1 MSYVEEAWGYGSLA
15 DSEAGSFPMGTNNE
29 LSHPGDQWHPVH
41 SDEGGDVSVPYV
53 IKLLLLTEEL
63 LGEACDLAQRGFHLP
78 LLLDAHEQS
87 LVPPPQPT
95 CSTLLVGR
103 SGTGKTSLALEIL
116 YRVQETNSARR
127 AARDAAL
134 RERASGDE
142 RATAPPT
149 PQELSAIEG
158 GLPPHTNVLFL
169 CKSVTLASRVKSHS
183 EQLMLPLGEPP
194 ADSERLKLDFSAAE
208 PELQAPLFLSS
219 SEWLVL
225 LDRCLPPDQRWFK
238 SEQEEAQFKEAINGT
253 GDGLASLLSHMELAE
268 GDDRPTRAPAA
279 HEHVHDASE
288 ARPLGDDSP
297 TRSAGDARGGAAAA
311 ARQRRQKGNAAP
323 EARREL
329 LTFEMFEQL
338 FQGHKTLRSLSAF
351 SYIKGSREAM
361 KTKEGYLSRDEYIA
375 LASKMSPLPAEMRG
389 VAYDAFEDYLRKKRR
404 HRLYDVCDVVF
415 HLFTQVRQGEVRHSP
430 LHRVIIDEVQ
440 DLTMAE
446 LALLHDAATDKDGLF
461 GDAARLRER
470 ERDDPLSL
478 DTITRGVGFR
488 FTDVRLLFD
497 GRPKPAQLITN
508 YRTHSGILTAANA
521 LVSLLTKLF
530 PTTLDRLDDKRALN
544 DERGHFL
551 GPPPALLPDTT
562 PARVSEMMLA
572 GDELGLCEMGA
583 NQVVIVRSASAK
595 KKLPPLLQSGLVL
608 TVEESKGLE
617 FDDVCIF
624 DFFADSPRECTWAVL
639 STLDGDE
646 AAAGAATADRG
657 AAPFDPVRDNIL
669 CEELKMLYVAM
680 TRARKRCFVYDS
692 STERRKPLFDLLSR
706 AGVAESGLEGLLS
719 VSKTKSRKSS
729 AEDWLRQAD
738 NLERNRLW
746 AHAEKAFLKG
756 GDEKRALEA
765 GGRRLCDE
773 AAVAPKEAR
782 SAAFHHAAIAFM
794 LCASREPEERARGV
808 SLVRAARIWCA
819 AASFA
824 SSSRAAGFYARAG
837 EVLRDGVNPPR
848 LVDALSC
855 FVGAAEQTPKDKMAW
870 ATAQGLA
877 ARALQDSGADAERLE
892 AAFKPLSFL
901 AAQAEKATLEQLV
914 DAMAPL
920 LSDFSVS
927 GIRWEEDK

>member
-1 MSYVEEAWGYGSLA
+1 MRDGRE
-15 DSEAGSFPMGTNNE
+15 
-29 LSHPGDQWHPVH
+29 PGGHR
-41 SDEGGDVSVPYV
+41 
-53 IKLLLLTEEL
+53 
-63 LGEACDLAQRGFHLP
+63 AQR
-78 LLLDAHEQS
+78 
-87 LVPPPQPT
+87 
-95 CSTLLVGR
+95 
-103 SGTGKTSLALEIL
+103 
-116 YRVQETNSARR
+116 
-127 AARDAAL
+127 
-134 RERASGDE
+134 
-142 RATAPPT
+142 
-149 PQELSAIEG
+149 
-158 GLPPHTNVLFL
+158 
-169 CKSVTLASRVKSHS
+169 
-183 EQLMLPLGEPP
+183 LG
-194 ADSERLKLDFSAAE
+194 
-208 PELQAPLFLSS
+208 
-219 SEWLVL
+219 
-225 LDRCLPPDQRWFK
+225 
-238 SEQEEAQFKEAINGT
+238 QEE
-253 GDGLASLLSHMELAE
+253 
-268 GDDRPTRAPAA
+268 
-279 HEHVHDASE
+279 
-288 ARPLGDDSP
+288 
-297 TRSAGDARGGAAAA
+297 AAAA
-311 ARQRRQKGNAAP
+311 AAVRARPHRRGATRTTTHLTAHAQTRTHNNTTHHTPPTLAAP
-323 EARREL
+323 S
-329 LTFEMFEQL
+329 Q
-338 FQGHKTLRSLSAF
+338 
-351 SYIKGSREAM
+351 
-361 KTKEGYLSRDEYIA
+361 
-375 LASKMSPLPAEMRG
+375 
-389 VAYDAFEDYLRKKRR
+389 
-404 HRLYDVCDVVF
+404 
-415 HLFTQVRQGEVRHSP
+415 
-430 LHRVIIDEVQ
+430 
-440 DLTMAE
+440 
-446 LALLHDAATDKDGLF
+446 
-461 GDAARLRER
+461 
-470 ERDDPLSL
+470 
-478 DTITRGVGFR
+478 
-488 FTDVRLLFD
+488 
-497 GRPKPAQLITN
+497 
-508 YRTHSGILTAANA
+508 
-521 LVSLLTKLF
+521 
-530 PTTLDRLDDKRALN
+530 
-544 DERGHFL
+544 
-551 GPPPALLPDTT
+551 
-562 PARVSEMMLA
+562 
-572 GDELGLCEMGA
+572 
-583 NQVVIVRSASAK
+583 
-595 KKLPPLLQSGLVL
+595 
-608 TVEESKGLE
+608 ESKGLE

-646 AAAGAATADRG
+646 AAAGAAAADRG

-756 GDEKRALEA
+756 GDETRALKA

-782 SAAFHHAAIAFM
+782 SAAFHRAAIAFM
-794 LCASREPEERARGV
+794 LCASREPEERARGL